1 MNSNL
6 AENKDIDILH
16 VLEAN
21 ENKAAKKD
29 DNTDKQIVKLQEELS
44 GEKSA
49 RKTER
54 FAWILADAI
63 LVDCLILPPLSTGLC
78 GFIMMLELI
87 LLLTLANAYELSLPT
102 ILLRKMLS
110 KIGVE

>member
-6 AENKDIDILH
+6 AENKDIDILQ

-54 FAWILADAI
+54 FAWILEDAI